1 MSRSLITL
9 LLALCAFAAA
19 CTSARSSPEC
29 KEVCRKHA
37 RCAEDPGVQASARSP
52 AEQKKFDQAE
62 CIADCTMLLRDREGR
77 KLVEQHVACVQR
89 AADKCSVLM
98 ECGVH

>member
-1 MSRSLITL
+1 MSRSLVALVISA
-9 LLALCAFAAA
+9 LLAAVG

-37 RCAEDPGVQASARSP
+37 RCSEDPGVQASAGAP
-52 AEQKKFDQAE
+52 AEQKKFDQSE

-77 KLVEQHVACVQR
+77 KMVEQHVACVQR
-89 AADKCSVLM
+89 AADNCPVLL
-98 ECGVH
+98 ECQ

>member
-1 MSRSLITL
+1 VSRSLTSL
-9 LLALCAFAAA
+9 FFSALLAVTSG

-37 RCAEDPGVQASARSP
+37 RCAEDPGVEATAGAP
-52 AEQKKFDQAE
+52 AEQKKFDQSE

-89 AADKCSVLM
+89 AADNCPVLL
-98 ECGVH
+98 ECQ